1 MFNNFINS
9 LTNIASQT
17 HQNLV
22 LLFSILGILLGI
34 HCINFV
40 TGHRLL
46 NFGLIPRQLR
56 GLIGI
61 ITSPFLHANFNHLFF
76 NAVPLFILL
85 DFVCIFS
92 PDHWILI
99 TAFIALISGL
109 LTWVF
114 ARRAI
119 HVGASGLISG
129 YWGYLVFNMY
139 EQTSATSIILGIV
152 SVYYFAGIFFGIFP
166 SEKST
171 SWEGHLFGLAAGV
184 FVAWQFQYLLDITQ
198 WLSLV
203 I

>member
-1 MFNNFINS
+1 MFDNIIDS
-9 LTNIASQT
+9 LSNIAAQT
-17 HQNLV
+17 NQNLV
-22 LLFSILGILLGI
+22 LLFSVLGILLGVHI
-34 HCINFV
+34 LNVI
-40 TGHRLL
+40 TGYRLL
-46 NFGLIPRQLR
+46 NLGLIPRRLR

-61 ITSPFLHANFNHLFF
+61 ITSPFLHADFNHLFF

-99 TAFIALISGL
+99 TVYIALFGGL
-109 LTWVF
+109 LTWLF

-119 HVGASGLISG
+119 HIGASGLISG

-139 EQTSATSIILGIV
+139 AQTSATSIILGIV

-171 SWEGHLFGLAAGV
+171 SWEGHLFGLTAGV
-184 FVAWQFQYLLDITQ
+184 FVAWQFQYLLDMTQ
-198 WLSLV
+198 WLSIL
-203 I
+203 

>member
-1 MFNNFINS
+1 MFDNFIDS
-9 LTNIASQT
+9 LTDIATQT
-17 HQNLV
+17 NQNLV
-22 LLFSILGILLGI
+22 LLFSVLGILFAI
-34 HCINFV
+34 HCVNCM
-40 TGHRLL
+40 TGQRLL
-46 NFGLIPRQLR
+46 NLGLVPRRLR

-85 DFVCIFS
+85 DFVCIYS

-99 TAFIALISGL
+99 TVYITLIGGL
-109 LTWVF
+109 LTWLF

-139 EQTSATSIILGIV
+139 EQTSVTSIILGIV

-184 FVAWQFQYLLDITQ
+184 FVAWQIQYLLDMTQ
-198 WLSLV
+198 WLSALM
-203 I
+203 